1 LSQLKYQNLSSQALD
16 IIFQALILSKITYAL
31 PSFEQH
37 ISSSDKNRINKFL
50 RKAYRRGLVS
60 VLFDID
66 TLIHKFDH
74 QLFRSV
80 QYPHH
85 CLHHLLP
92 EKRTINYSWQLRP
105 RGHYYTLCHIHS
117 TTFKNAFLSRCLFA
131 SIKCC
136 YSVLCIVYSLRTFTV
151 LRCFYVFVI
160 FIGLVC
166 FIIIF
171 FMLLCKTCAI
181 DMSSLKTT

>member
-1 LSQLKYQNLSSQALD
+1 MCGNTIFASSKHPVARYGPMTRVARVRRNTRCGVPLH
-16 IIFQALILSKITYAL
+16 
-31 PSFEQH
+31 SFGGHRCDRNTNPECFDARKLVAAGCPPKKCCRNTHFLQC
-37 ISSSDKNRINKFL
+37 SYKDRINKFL

-60 VLFDID
+60 LLFDID

-105 RGHYYTLCHIHS
+105 RGHDYTLCHIHS
-117 TTFKNAFLSRCLFA
+117 TTFKNAFLNRCLFA
-131 SIKCC
+131 SI
-136 YSVLCIVYSLRTFTV
+136 
-151 LRCFYVFVI
+151 
-160 FIGLVC
+160 
-166 FIIIF
+166 
-171 FMLLCKTCAI
+171 
-181 DMSSLKTT
+181 